1 MLKNLDRNWRKS
13 LTNQLAWLSLDQNLK
28 TRMLLQISFHP
39 IGAKKNDASILPKA
53 GCCYSVLTNFD
64 FEWNKDKSATLFC
77 PRFYQDCLYVIGNRH
92 QIEIKVW
99 CQFNESSIR
108 VFAKSS
114 QQISVGCSVD
124 VCTVKNPKGRV
135 SYKGNTKTLTLI
147 SCCTSSRYLLLQKC
161 LSYYCWM

>member
-1 MLKNLDRNWRKS
+1 
-13 LTNQLAWLSLDQNLK
+13 
-28 TRMLLQISFHP
+28 MLLQILLHP

-77 PRFYQDCLYVIGNRH
+77 PRFYQDCLYVIGNRN

-99 CQFNESSIR
+99 CQFNETSIR
-108 VFAKSS
+108 VFAKKS

-124 VCTVKNPKGRV
+124 VCTVKIPKGRV
-135 SYKGNTKTLTLI
+135 SYKGNTKTKTLTLI
-147 SCCTSSRYLLLQKC
+147 SCCISSRYLLLQKC
-161 LSYYCWM
+161 LSYYCWMQP

>member
-28 TRMLLQISFHP
+28 TRMLLQILLHP

-108 VFAKSS
+108 VFALCS
-114 QQISVGCSVD
+114 QQRHRSSTCALRGFFWLLSHVIYLKL
-124 VCTVKNPKGRV
+124 TRELRRITRV
-135 SYKGNTKTLTLI
+135 SFFSQASI
-147 SCCTSSRYLLLQKC
+147 FE
-161 LSYYCWM
+161 W